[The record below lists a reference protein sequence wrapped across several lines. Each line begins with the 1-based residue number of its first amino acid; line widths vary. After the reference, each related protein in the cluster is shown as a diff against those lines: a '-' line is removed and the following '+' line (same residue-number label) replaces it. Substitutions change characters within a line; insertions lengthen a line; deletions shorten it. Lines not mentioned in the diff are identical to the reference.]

1 MWWYP
6 TVTVVSSLV
15 QPPALLPD
23 LPVFSHEDGL
33 DLLHQSL
40 PLQEK
45 LERIHDHLRQSL
57 PFIDRIAVA
66 SYEPLTDNL
75 KTFLH
80 SSDGE
85 APLSFYESKLSA
97 SSSLTEIAT
106 SRRPRVINDMD
117 VLSQDLVREHSR
129 RVRSSGYG
137 ASYTMPVAHNGAL
150 YGFLFFNSRQKWVF
164 DAQALHHLNM
174 VGHQLSLVVVNE
186 LACLRTLMASVRTV
200 TQIAQI
206 RDFET
211 GAHLERMAHYSR
223 IIAQEVAPRFKLDD
237 AFVEYL
243 YLFAPLHDIGK
254 VAVPDSLLLK
264 PGRLEPEEFVQIQQ
278 HTVKGRQIVD
288 SMLENFGIQG
298 MQRSEMLRNIVLHH
312 HESLDGSGY
321 PRGLRGDDIPVEAR
335 IVAVAD
341 VFDALT
347 SERPYKEAW
356 SNDQAFS
363 MLAEMAG
370 RKFDHDCVDALLRNR
385 SEIDRIQGQFAED
398 FLG

>member
-1 MWWYP
+1 MSVTTAFFPANPP
-6 TVTVVSSLV
+6 THLHEE
-15 QPPALLPD
+15 
-23 LPVFSHEDGL
+23 PVFSHEDGL
-33 DLLHQSL
+33 DLLHQAL

-45 LERIHDHLRQSL
+45 LESLHAHIRRDL
-57 PFIDRIAVA
+57 PFVDRIAVA
-66 SYEPLTDNL
+66 AYEPLTDNL

-80 SSDGE
+80 SSGLGE
-85 APLSFYESKLSA
+85 VPLSFYESKLSA
-97 SSSLTEIAT
+97 SHSLSEIAAT
-106 SRRPRVINDMD
+106 RRPRVINDID
-117 VLSQDLVREHSR
+117 AYPVEPVKEHAR
-129 RVRSSGYG
+129 RIRSSGFG
-137 ASYTMPVAHNGAL
+137 ASYTMPVCHNGAL

-164 DAQALHHLNM
+164 DARALHHLNM
-174 VGHQLSLVVVNE
+174 LGHHLSLMVVNE

-200 TQIAQI
+200 TQIAQV

-237 AFVEYL
+237 AFIEYL

-264 PGRLEPEEFVQIQQ
+264 PGKLEPEEFARIQE
-278 HTVKGRQIVD
+278 HTVKGLQIVD
-288 SMLENFGIQG
+288 AMLENFGIQG
-298 MQRSEMLRNIVLHH
+298 MQRSDMLRNIVLHH

-321 PRGLRGDDIPVEAR
+321 PYRLVGDAIPVEAR

-347 SERPYKEAW
+347 SERPYKNAW
-356 SNDQAFS
+356 SNQKAFN
-363 MLAEMAG
+363 MLAELAG

-385 SEIDRIQGQFAED
+385 AEIERIQSQFAED
-398 FLG
+398 LLG

>member
-1 MWWYP
+1 MSSF
-6 TVTVVSSLV
+6 VTVVSPLQIASGV
-15 QPPALLPD
+15 SPD

-33 DLLHQSL
+33 DLLHQAL
-40 PLQEK
+40 PLQDK
-45 LERIHDHLRQSL
+45 LERLHDHVRQTL

-80 SSDGE
+80 SSGGE
-85 APLSFYESKLSA
+85 LPLSFYESKLSA
-97 SSSLTEIAT
+97 SHSLSEIAS
-106 SRRPRVINDMD
+106 SRRPRVINDID
-117 VLSQDLVREHSR
+117 ALPQEHSKEHSR
-129 RVRSSGYG
+129 RIRSSGYG
-137 ASYTMPVAHNGAL
+137 ASYTMPVSHNGAL

-164 DAQALHHLNM
+164 DTWALQHLNM
-174 VGHQLSLVVVNE
+174 LGHHLSLMVVNE

-237 AFVEYL
+237 AFIEYL

-254 VAVPDSLLLK
+254 VAIPDSLLLK

-278 HTVKGRQIVD
+278 HTVKGRQIVE

-298 MQRSEMLRNIVLHH
+298 MQRSDMLRNIVLHH
-312 HESLDGSGY
+312 HEALDGSGY
-321 PRGLRGDDIPVEAR
+321 PHGLKEEEIPVEAR

-356 SNDQAFS
+356 SNQEAFN
-363 MLAEMAG
+363 MLVEMAG

-385 SEIDRIQGQFAED
+385 CEVERIQTQFAED
-398 FLG
+398 CLG